1 MHRYP
6 VTKITNLEAWGHAK
20 VRALNDNLAEAMEDI
35 AEEGQ
40 QLVHEYISTR
50 GTANPEYGGKTAW
63 KKTYRGKSG
72 PSQGR
77 VNTGQM
83 RADIESRF
91 IRTSDVFIGSFGWLD
106 HFEDYYGL
114 QEVGFEH
121 EGTGEHIA
129 GMFAMADAKD
139 IMFER
144 AKKRL
149 NRVVH
154 EF

>member
-1 MHRYP
+1 MAK
-6 VTKITNLEAWGHAK
+6 VGNLEAWGHMK
-20 VRALNDNLAEAMEDI
+20 VRALNDRVAEAMEDI

-40 QLVHEYISTR
+40 QLVQEYINTR
-50 GTANPEYGGKTAW
+50 GTANPEYGGKTSW

-72 PSQGR
+72 PSKGR
-77 VNTGQM
+77 VNSGQM
-83 RADIESRF
+83 LADIESRF
-91 IRTSDVFIGSFGWLD
+91 SRTTDVFIGSFGWLD
-106 HFEDYYGL
+106 HYEEYYGL

-139 IMFER
+139 IMFDR
-144 AKKRL
+144 FKKKMRGVL
-149 NRVVH
+149 H